1 MVRTRSY
8 RRHHAKRVKDNLKG
22 KAHDGYQRQGY
33 YLDEDL
39 GRIIRVTR
47 NKTGNNNI
55 CTYYKRMANKAVR
68 RYKGLISNGKG
79 YTKVFEY
86 EWSVW

>member
-1 MVRTRSY
+1 MVRTRAY
-8 RRHHAKRVKDNLKG
+8 RRHHAKRTKDNLKA

-33 YLDEDL
+33 YYDNSK
-39 GRIIRVTR
+39 GRIVRISR
-47 NKTGNNNI
+47 NKTGKNNV
-55 CTYYKRMANKAVR
+55 CTYWKQQANKAIR
-68 RYKGLISNGKG
+68 RYKGLISDGKA